1 MKSFGQF
8 SESNEPDVP
17 EFYKRVKTRHQYPVD
32 KDAYT
37 EIGHQAYT
45 GGIGSNTNTELWVH
59 HDDNIKRKKIP
70 EWRPKATHGD
80 MFGMDELHYP
90 EGGPRRPS
98 GRVDHDLKAI
108 SLTYDNKTPPSHIS
122 GIVQKLR
129 KAHPDYVIK
138 DYERNEIVNES
149 LKKDIA
155 KVLGTAAVAGAVAF
169 GGGKA
174 VKNMFP
180 KKPEVHI
187 AQVNAAAPQIKKPK
201 ASLIIPKDVQSKMP
215 EVKTKEPP
223 GHKEFH
229 ARLQQHF
236 GEEYPI
242 IMAAAERNGI
252 KPTDHDHI
260 ATLFGIRKAE
270 NGKSGKEFGVL
281 APKAL
286 GKKGEGKE
294 TTLDRQAGWAAA
306 TVMSKYRS
314 HISSGGKPEDFIPYL
329 ASKYAPAGAS
339 NDPTGLNKNWTKNV
353 SGWRDVF
360 HGKKDKITE
369 AKKHLHV
376 FDFDDTLAHTNS
388 KVKVTDTRNGEITY
402 LTPAEYAKFTP
413 EKHHQMDYT
422 DFHNVVDPV
431 PVTGL
436 DRAARNAS
444 RKGRDVAVLTARPAK
459 SEDAIRKYLKTRGVR
474 GKRLKIMAVG
484 SSDPNAKRDALDTHI
499 AGKNYKKVEFSD
511 DHAPN
516 VDAVGELQQSHPN
529 TKFRLRHVK
538 IKEETKPKILTRLT
552 NQLRSKG
559 VSGAA
564 NVAIGKLRQFG
575 ILQQDSLALTDKGET
590 RNSMTPG
597 ERAKDRA
604 SKKSGNSPSKYT
616 YNKQTNTAKL
626 KD

>member
-1 MKSFGQF
+1 M
-8 SESNEPDVP
+8 
-17 EFYKRVKTRHQYPVD
+17 
-32 KDAYT
+32 
-37 EIGHQAYT
+37 
-45 GGIGSNTNTELWVH
+45 
-59 HDDNIKRKKIP
+59 
-70 EWRPKATHGD
+70 
-80 MFGMDELHYP
+80 
-90 EGGPRRPS
+90 
-98 GRVDHDLKAI
+98 
-108 SLTYDNKTPPSHIS
+108 
-122 GIVQKLR
+122 
-129 KAHPDYVIK
+129 IK

-187 AQVNAAAPQIKKPK
+187 AQVNAAAPQITKPK
-201 ASLIIPKDVQSKMP
+201 ASLIIPKDVKSKMP
-215 EVKTKEPP
+215 EVITKEPP

-242 IMAAAERNGI
+242 IMTAAERNGI
-252 KPTDHDHI
+252 KATDHDHI

-369 AKKHLHV
+369 EA
-376 FDFDDTLAHTNS
+376 
-388 KVKVTDTRNGEITY
+388 
-402 LTPAEYAKFTP
+402 
-413 EKHHQMDYT
+413 
-422 DFHNVVDPV
+422 
-431 PVTGL
+431 
-436 DRAARNAS
+436 
-444 RKGRDVAVLTARPAK
+444 
-459 SEDAIRKYLKTRGVR
+459 
-474 GKRLKIMAVG
+474 
-484 SSDPNAKRDALDTHI
+484 
-499 AGKNYKKVEFSD
+499 
-511 DHAPN
+511 
-516 VDAVGELQQSHPN
+516 
-529 TKFRLRHVK
+529 
-538 IKEETKPKILTRLT
+538 KPKILTRLT

-575 ILQQDSLALTDKGET
+575 ILKKDSLALTKKGVT

>member
-8 SESNEPDVP
+8 SESNQPDVP

-45 GGIGSNTNTELWVH
+45 GGIGSSTNTELWVH
-59 HDDNIKRKKIP
+59 HDDKIKRKKIP

-80 MFGMDELHYP
+80 MFDMDELHYP
-90 EGGPRRPS
+90 EGGSRRPS

-169 GGGKA
+169 GGGK

-187 AQVNAAAPQIKKPK
+187 AQVNAAAPQITKPK
-201 ASLIIPKDVQSKMP
+201 ASLIIPKDVKSKMP
-215 EVKTKEPP
+215 EVITKEPP

-242 IMAAAERNGI
+242 IMTAAERNGI
-252 KPTDHDHI
+252 KATDHDHI

-294 TTLDRQAGWAAA
+294 ITLDRQAGWAAA

-369 AKKHLHV
+369 EA
-376 FDFDDTLAHTNS
+376 
-388 KVKVTDTRNGEITY
+388 
-402 LTPAEYAKFTP
+402 
-413 EKHHQMDYT
+413 
-422 DFHNVVDPV
+422 
-431 PVTGL
+431 
-436 DRAARNAS
+436 
-444 RKGRDVAVLTARPAK
+444 
-459 SEDAIRKYLKTRGVR
+459 
-474 GKRLKIMAVG
+474 
-484 SSDPNAKRDALDTHI
+484 
-499 AGKNYKKVEFSD
+499 
-511 DHAPN
+511 
-516 VDAVGELQQSHPN
+516 
-529 TKFRLRHVK
+529 
-538 IKEETKPKILTRLT
+538 KPKILTRLT

-575 ILQQDSLALTDKGET
+575 ILKKDSLALTNKGVT

-626 KD
+626 KDQHDKRLRLDQRSIEDLP